1 MINPLQPSVAFLY
14 PPPSPPPLPHKKKK
28 IRKPWRNRLSY
39 RRKLEIIDSKIALNW
54 VKKFSVA
61 F

>member
-1 MINPLQPSVAFLY
+1 MINPLQPIVAFLY
-14 PPPSPPPLPHKKKK
+14 PRPHPHPLKKKK
-28 IRKPWRNRLSY
+28 IRKPWRIRLSY

>member
-28 IRKPWRNRLSY
+28 SENLDGTDSVTAENWKLLTVRLP
-39 RRKLEIIDSKIALNW
+39 
-54 VKKFSVA
+54 
-61 F
+61 

>member
-1 MINPLQPSVAFLY
+1 MINPVQPSVAFLY
-14 PPPSPPPLPHKKKK
+14 PPPPTLPHSLIKKKK
-28 IRKPWRNRLSY
+28 SKPWRNRLSY

-54 VKKFSVA
+54 VKNFSVA

>member
-14 PPPSPPPLPHKKKK
+14 PTPHHPLKKKKK
-28 IRKPWRNRLSY
+28 IRKPWRIRLSY